1 MIACLPLYALAMAAP
16 VRLQPDWMD
25 RVPGLFAQG
34 GIAEEVVFRGYLF
47 RHFRAG
53 RGFWP
58 AACLSAIPFVAVH
71 LTLFASLD
79 FAVALASL
87 LVALSLSFPFAWLFE
102 RAGNSIWPPAILH
115 FAVQGSIKP
124 VDADGA
130 GFLHLAIGWMILSAV
145 APWILLLMPG
155 RSAGGRP

>member
-1 MIACLPLYALAMAAP
+1 
-16 VRLQPDWMD
+16 
-25 RVPGLFAQG
+25 VPGLFAQG